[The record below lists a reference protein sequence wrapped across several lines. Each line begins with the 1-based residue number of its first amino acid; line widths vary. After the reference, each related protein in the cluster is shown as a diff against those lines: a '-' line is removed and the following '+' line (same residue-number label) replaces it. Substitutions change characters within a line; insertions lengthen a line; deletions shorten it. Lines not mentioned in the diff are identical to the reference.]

1 MAKVISEFTGKEVDT
16 YSEEW
21 RFECECAHLL
31 RMPGRHERNT
41 FIEGGPET
49 KGIRKVRGD
58 AAANALRAGVL
69 LLWEIRQEKK

>member
-1 MAKVISEFTGKEVDT
+1 MAKVTSEFSGKEVDT

-31 RMPGRHERNT
+31 RMPSRDARNN
-41 FIEGGPET
+41 FIEGNDFS

-69 LLWEIRQEKK
+69 LLWEIRQARK